1 MNRAV
6 LIAATML
13 TATAAQA
20 QMPAPPIEMVDP
32 GAVGRRVAGKG
43 WVGNYY
49 PAPARGPAILL
60 LGGSEGALASG
71 TSRIAQAL
79 LAKGYSVLHLS
90 YFRAPGQSQALV
102 RIPLELFD
110 DSLAWLARQPE
121 VDRKRMAVVGGSKGA
136 EAALLVA
143 TRNRAVKATVAG
155 MPSSVIWPGFAWS
168 GGPVEGST
176 WTRRG
181 KDVSALAYGQFEGAI
196 ASIYTNGLKSL
207 SAHPGTAIQIERATG
222 PVLLVCGEQDT
233 LWPACPM
240 ARQLQARAPSRVK
253 VLAYDD
259 AGHAVFGLPP
269 QSQSAPPGLAA
280 LGGSASGNARARAD
294 GWPRVLAFLHAA
306 LRR

>member
-1 MNRAV
+1 MSRAL

-20 QMPAPPIEMVDP
+20 QVPAPPVEMTDP
-32 GAVGRRVAGKG
+32 GAAGRRVAGKG
-43 WVGNYY
+43 WIGNYY
-49 PAPARGPAILL
+49 PAPTKGAAILL
-60 LGGSEGALASG
+60 LGGSEGALASS

-79 LAKGYSVLHLS
+79 LAEGYSVLHLS
-90 YFRAPGQSQALV
+90 YFRAPGQPQALV

-110 DSLAWLARQPE
+110 DGLAWLARQPE
-121 VDRKRMAVVGGSKGA
+121 VDRRKLAVVGGSKGA

-143 TRNRAVKATVAG
+143 TKNRAVRATVAA
-155 MPSSVIWPGFAWS
+155 MPSSVVWPGFAWA

-181 KDVSALAYGQFEGAI
+181 KDVAALPYGRFEGGI
-196 ASIYTNGLKSL
+196 ASIYANGLKSL
-207 SAHPGTAIQIERATG
+207 SQHPGTAIPIEQATG
-222 PVLLVCGEQDT
+222 PVILICGEQDA

-253 VLAYDD
+253 VLAYED

-269 QSQSAPPGLAA
+269 QNKPAPAALAA
-280 LGGSASGNARARAD
+280 LGGSATGNAQARAD
-294 GWPRVLAFLHAA
+294 GWPRVLAFLHAT